1 MGLNI
6 RIYNIVCPNPF
17 ELSYRIAPTPGNE
30 TVISTGYVQYGGTYA
45 SSNSRNY
52 YDEPIVLTGSTF
64 DNIFSQTI
72 WLKIKDTITNGYII
86 ENIKIHSE
94 SYYDGCF
101 PVCDFSGGTAS
112 IVISVC
118 DFSGGTA
125 SIVISTPTPTVTLD
139 CVFDD
144 GTATVVI

>member
-6 RIYNIVCPNPF
+6 RIYNIVCPNTF

-30 TVISTGYVQYGGTYA
+30 NYIIYTGDNEEGLYDK
-45 SSNSRNY
+45 SSERDY
-52 YDEPIVLTGSTF
+52 YSNPIVLTGSTF

-112 IVISVC
+112 IVIS
-118 DFSGGTA
+118 
-125 SIVISTPTPTVTLD
+125 TPTPTVTLD

-144 GTATVVI
+144 GTATVVT